1 MTADRDAEEEIL
13 PDFHPVVTHLG
24 ILLLPCS
31 PASLQPEAPCSA
43 SRSQPPSTGTVQ
55 PKTNLGSQGPR
66 TGAGTR
72 PTSSSVS
79 CYNCRRPGHIAR
91 DCLQPRR
98 ESTGLGRG
106 TTTKDTEVKI
116 IQSKDL
122 EQEGD
127 TPWLWTEAYYAGW
140 PSRSRHHVWG

>member
-1 MTADRDAEEEIL
+1 MRSDCRQRCRRGDPTRLPPSGNTPRDPLTSMLASF
-13 PDFHPVVTHLG
+13 P
-24 ILLLPCS
+24 
-31 PASLQPEAPCSA
+31 PASSPMLSKPQSVPKRNPTQDQPW
-43 SRSQPPSTGTVQ
+43 
-55 PKTNLGSQGPR
+55 PR